1 MLDLRELLNPARLPE
16 WCAVTRK
23 MEPDDAA
30 AALVTLAALEK
41 ALSLRV
47 NDVHAP
53 AQVDAPAGSDRFLT
67 AAEAAKRLG
76 QKPRWLRD
84 RRLPFRV
91 QVSPRRVRYSEAGM
105 ERWMRRKNAL
115 A

>member
-16 WCAVTRK
+16 WCAVTRR
-23 MEPDDAA
+23 MGPDDAA

-53 AQVDAPAGSDRFLT
+53 ALVDAPAGGDRLLT
-67 AAEAAKRLG
+67 VAEAAKRLS
-76 QKPRWLRD
+76 QKPRWFRG
-84 RRLPFRV
+84 RSLPFRV
-91 QVSPRRVRYSEAGM
+91 QVSPKCVRYSESGL
-105 ERWMRRKNAL
+105 EKYMRRKIVL